1 MANALQTR
9 ETVRRNDLNAE
20 ITQNMAD
27 SLPFVSPEESPRIE
41 AIHFHPCANDREHVW
56 LAVLLCPFG
65 AMDLGGDFYP
75 GRRVAAPPRRSAL
88 GYFVIA
94 PSGR

>member
-1 MANALQTR
+1 MC
-9 ETVRRNDLNAE
+9 RNDPIAG
-20 ITQNMAD
+20 IARHVVD
-27 SLPFVSPEESPRIE
+27 SLAFGFPVEACEATPSIYIRFAIVRDRI
-41 AIHFHPCANDREHVW
+41 PSS
-56 LAVLLCPFG
+56 VLSCPFG
-65 AMDLGGDFYP
+65 AMDLGGHGYP